1 MKNIVKNSCILIV
14 TLALFSSCVNDTYDS
29 PKFGECVDPG
39 LTKTKEVAQIY
50 AVAINPVA
58 TPPSVI
64 PNTPTYTTDDIVEGY
79 VISSDEGGNF
89 YQSMYIQPT
98 DGSKGF
104 NISAE
109 MTNIYN
115 SIPAGTKVFLKLK
128 GLGFANPTS
137 FGIGLIFGAPPTDKY
152 AVDRL
157 GALEVKN
164 HLIPSC
170 DPIKSEDDIVKKN
183 LTIKQLTNPDNRY
196 LNTLVEI
203 DNVQFNDATAG
214 LTYDTNRND
223 TFDSSTYITDG
234 TTELAVRTSRYA
246 NFAGFKTPTGSGKI
260 SGVLTKYGTGFQ
272 IILRTERDVEMDKER
287 KLSPSNPLG
296 GTNLVFSGAFTEDF
310 SSYNVGLTA
319 FPKYINDYSVGKRYW
334 AIKQFPSGTGN
345 KYIEMSSYS
354 GATSPGVVAK
364 SYFMVPVDFTAANT
378 FSFKKEARYYF
389 GPVLK
394 VYYVKSSN
402 FTTTFLNAAKFTDI
416 TSSFNITY
424 PAMDNSENAFT
435 SSGVYNIPSDLT
447 GTGYFVFEYSGGG
460 TVTTTMQIDD
470 IVIN

>member
-1 MKNIVKNSCILIV
+1 MKNIVKNSCILIA
-14 TLALFSSCVNDTYDS
+14 TIGLFSSCVNDTYDT
-29 PKFGECVDPG
+29 PKPDVCINPG
-39 LTKTKEVAQIY
+39 LVKTKEVADIY
-50 AVAINPVA
+50 PLGINPSG
-58 TPPSVI
+58 TPANS
-64 PNTPTYTTDDIVEGY
+64 PTYADDDIIEGY

-89 YQSMYIQPT
+89 YQSMYIQPI

-104 NISAE
+104 NLSAE

-115 SIPAGTKVFLKLK
+115 SIPPGKKVFLKLN

-137 FGIGLIFGAPPTDKY
+137 FGIGLIFGAPPTDRF

-157 GALEVKN
+157 GALQVKN

-170 DPIKSEDDIVKKN
+170 DVIVSEENIVKKN
-183 LTIKQLTNPDNRY
+183 VTIAQLTTGTTY

-223 TFDSSTYITDG
+223 TFDSSTFITDG
-234 TTELAVRTSRYA
+234 SKELAVRTSRYA
-246 NFAGFKTPTGSGKI
+246 NFAGFKTPTGNGKI
-260 SGVLTKYGTGFQ
+260 RGVLTKYGTGFQ
-272 IILRTERDVEMDKER
+272 IILRTERDVKMDKER
-287 KLSPSNPLG
+287 ILSPSSPLG

-310 SSYNVGLTA
+310 SSYNVGENA
-319 FPKYINDYSVGKRYW
+319 FLKYINDQSVGKRYW
-334 AIKQFPSGTGN
+334 AVKSFSGN
-345 KYIEMSSYS
+345 NYIEMSSYS

-394 VYYVKSSN
+394 VYYVKSENFSN
-402 FTTTFLNAAKFTDI
+402 GFLNAAQFTDI

-424 PAMDNSENAFT
+424 PSANNTSEKAFT
-435 SSGVYNIPSDLT
+435 SSGVYSIPADLS
-447 GTGYFVFEYSGGG
+447 GTGYFIFEYSGGG

-470 IVIN
+470 ITVN